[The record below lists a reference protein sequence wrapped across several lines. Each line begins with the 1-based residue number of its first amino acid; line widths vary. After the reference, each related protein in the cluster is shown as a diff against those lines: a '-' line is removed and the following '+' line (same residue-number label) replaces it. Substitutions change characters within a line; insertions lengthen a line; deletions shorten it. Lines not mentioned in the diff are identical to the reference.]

1 MFSKVLIANRGEVA
15 IRINSTL
22 EKLGIE
28 SVGVYV
34 HADRNAPHVSQISE
48 SYLLKDIA
56 HTGYLDIEQLI
67 AAALASG
74 AEAIHPGYGFLAEN
88 AQFSRACKEAGLVF
102 IGPPAFAMVA
112 MGEKISAREYAKN
125 AGVPVV
131 PGVGAPGMS
140 HEDLLDACAQL
151 TFPLLIKPAAG
162 GGGKGLHVA
171 HDINELREKLPIAQR
186 EAKNAFGDE
195 SLLVEKYLLRARH
208 IEFQVVADNHGNCIH
223 LGERECSLQRRHQKV
238 IEEAPAPLLT
248 QDNRESM
255 GEAALALTSAIGY
268 QNLGT
273 IEFLV
278 DADSPE
284 VFYFMEMNTRLQVEH
299 RVTELITG
307 LDLVECQLRLA
318 GGELLKEVIPS
329 NKSRGHAI
337 EARIYAED
345 AFNGFLPT
353 GGIIGKFVGPNTSHT
368 VVDSAISDGTVVSST
383 FDPMLAKIACWG
395 EDRSAALNRLHD
407 ALSSTVLFGV
417 KTNIDFLVELLM
429 RSEIKDSHYDTKY
442 LESHEFKRVAPSE
455 AVLLSYSTIAAQVS
469 KLSPWPQD
477 GWRLNGSPISTI
489 AAYIDGVRF
498 DIATRVTSKLVVDS
512 FLADSEY
519 WIHHQS
525 FGTWQI
531 KNVDDQQVSKD
542 RLNEEIVSPMP
553 GIVIA
558 INVSNG
564 DRVKIGDPL
573 VVIEA
578 MKMEHIVRAKRA
590 GRVVECKVAS
600 GVTVRVGQRLLE
612 VVDDV

>member
-15 IRINSTL
+15 IRIHSTL

-34 HADRNAPHVSQISE
+34 HADRNAPHVSQMSE
-48 SYLLKDIA
+48 SYLLKDLQ
-56 HTGYLDIEQLI
+56 HTGYLDIDQLI

-102 IGPPAFAMVA
+102 IGPPASAMVA

-125 AGVPVV
+125 AGVAVV
-131 PGVGAPGMS
+131 PGAGAPGMS
-140 HEDLLDACAQL
+140 HGDLLDACAEL

-162 GGGKGLHVA
+162 GGGKGLHVV
-171 HDINELREKLPIAQR
+171 HDINELREKLPVAQR

-208 IEFQVVADNHGNCIH
+208 IEFQVVADHHGNCIH

-238 IEEAPAPLLT
+238 IEEAPAPRLT

-299 RVTELITG
+299 RVTEMITG

-318 GGELLKEVIPS
+318 AGELLKDVIPR
-329 NKSRGHAI
+329 KSLRGHAI

-353 GGIIGKFVGPNTSHT
+353 GGIIGKYVGPNTSHT
-368 VVDSAISDGTVVSST
+368 VVDSAISDGTAVSSS

-395 EDRSAALNRLHD
+395 EDRSAALIRLHD
-407 ALSSTVLFGV
+407 ALSSTVLLGI
-417 KTNIDFLVELLM
+417 KTNIDFLVELLL

-442 LESHEFKRVAPSE
+442 LETHEFKRVVPSE
-455 AVLLSYSTIAAQVS
+455 AVLLSYSTLAAQGL
-469 KLSPWPQD
+469 KFSPWLND
-477 GWRLNGSPISTI
+477 GWRLIGSPISTI

-498 DIATRVTSKLVVDS
+498 DVATLVKSKLVVDS

-531 KNVDDQQVSKD
+531 KNVNDQQVSKD
-542 RLNEEIVSPMP
+542 RLSDEIVSPMP
-553 GIVIA
+553 GVVIA

-578 MKMEHIVRAKRA
+578 MKMEHIVRARRA